1 MSVQAATDFL
11 KKTDLDEA
19 LRNKIFPLYN
29 HETGNWDGPALVKI
43 GKDQGFDFTP
53 QEVGQA
59 SEKSYGQELSDQQLE
74 YVSGGKCC
82 CSSSSSCC

>member
-11 KKTDLDEA
+11 KKTETDET

-82 CSSSSSCC
+82 CTSSSSCC